1 MILEILIGGFSD
13 LFIISLALG
22 MTYIIIELRRKFLIK
37 KLNELHHRKM
47 QILDEV
53 KKELEVEAL
62 QKEDEPEVLE
72 VYPEEEVKE

>member
-1 MILEILIGGFSD
+1 MILEILIGGFSA

-62 QKEDEPEVLE
+62 QKEDEPAVLE
-72 VYPEEEVKE
+72 IYPEEEVKE

>member
-1 MILEILIGGFSD
+1 MILEILIGGFSA
-13 LFIISLALG
+13 LFIVSLALG

-62 QKEDEPEVLE
+62 QKEDEPAVLE
-72 VYPEEEVKE
+72 IYPEEEVKE

>member
-1 MILEILIGGFSD
+1 MILEILIGGFSA
-13 LFIISLALG
+13 LFIVSLALG

-62 QKEDEPEVLE
+62 QKEDEPAVLE